1 MIVSPPNVLRNM
13 YKQCV
18 WRMAPSGKKV
28 FLTFDDGPIPGLTE
42 WIAEYLGKYNI
53 KATFFCVGDNVVK
66 HPSVYQHL
74 QKAGHAL
81 GNHTHNHLK
90 GFYTGNETYFEN
102 VERCNEVMK
111 SNLFRPPYGQLK
123 FSQQRVL
130 AKQYKLIMW
139 DILSYDYSSSVS
151 PDKCVQNAVE
161 KTRPGSIIVFHDN
174 VKAEKNVTY
183 ALPKT
188 IEQLVDKGFE
198 FDKIVM

>member
-1 MIVSPPNVLRNM
+1 M

-28 FLTFDDGPIPGLTE
+28 YLTFDDGPIPGLTE

-53 KATFFCVGDNVVK
+53 KATFFCVGENVVRN
-66 HPSVYQHL
+66 PSVYKQL
-74 QKAGHAL
+74 QNAGHAL

-102 VERCNEVMK
+102 VERCNEVMQ

-130 AKQYKLIMW
+130 AKKYKLVMW

-174 VKAEKNVTY
+174 IKAEKNVTY

-198 FDKIVM
+198 FDKIVL

>member
-28 FLTFDDGPIPGLTE
+28 YLTFDDGPIPGLTE

-66 HPSVYQHL
+66 NPSIYKHL
-74 QKAGHAL
+74 QHAGHAL

-90 GFYTGNETYFEN
+90 GFYTPNETYFEN
-102 VERCNEVMK
+102 VERCNEVMQT
-111 SNLFRPPYGQLK
+111 NLFRPPYGQLK
-123 FSQQRVL
+123 FSQERIL
-130 AKQYKLIMW
+130 AKKYKLVMW
-139 DILSYDYSSSVS
+139 DILSYDYSSSIT
-151 PDKCVQNAVE
+151 PEKCVENAVS

-174 VKAEKNVTY
+174 IKAEKNVTY

-198 FDKIVM
+198 FDKIVL

>member
-1 MIVSPPNVLRNM
+1 MITSPPNVLRNM

-28 FLTFDDGPIPGLTE
+28 YLTFDDGPIPGLTE

-66 HPSVYQHL
+66 NPAIYKQL
-74 QKAGHAL
+74 QNAGHAL

-111 SNLFRPPYGQLK
+111 TNLFRPPYGQLK

-139 DILSYDYSSSVS
+139 DILTYDYSSSVS
-151 PDKCVQNAVE
+151 PDKCVKNAVE

-174 VKAEKNVTY
+174 IKAEKNVTY

-198 FDKIVM
+198 FDKIVL

>member
-1 MIVSPPNVLRNM
+1 
-13 YKQCV
+13 
-18 WRMAPSGKKV
+18 MAPSGKKV
-28 FLTFDDGPIPGLTE
+28 YLTFDDGPIPGLTE

-66 HPSVYQHL
+66 NPAIYKQL
-74 QKAGHAL
+74 QNAGHAL

-111 SNLFRPPYGQLK
+111 TNLFRPPYGQLK

-139 DILSYDYSSSVS
+139 DILTYDYSSSVT
-151 PDKCVQNAVE
+151 PDKCVKNAVE

-174 VKAEKNVTY
+174 IKAEKNVTY

-198 FDKIVM
+198 FDKIVL